1 MLEDWEDDWETA
13 NISIIT
19 TRINNI
25 KNNYDDEEEIDYTI
39 SSQNDEKKRL
49 ERKLVED
56 SDIELS
62 KDLFG
67 ISKPQNKNIAE
78 SDVPL
83 KTKQDHEN
91 FAKSCGEKLKKSTS
105 LHTKVFYQSLTNH
118 IVNKLS
124 CDELKSIIFQIE
136 NIVVEK
142 SEKNT
147 KKPELKKK
155 PNKNYDDVFGKSE
168 NIDPYDELYGS
179 IADKY

>member
-1 MLEDWEDDWETA
+1 MLEDWEDDWESA
-13 NISIIT
+13 DISLIVNKV
-19 TRINNI
+19 NNT

-39 SSQNDEKKRL
+39 SYQNDEKKRL

-78 SDVPL
+78 SDVQL

-105 LHTKVFYQSLTNH
+105 LHTKVFYQSLTNN

-124 CDELKSIIFQIE
+124 YDELKSIIFQLE
-136 NIVVEK
+136 NIAVEK
-142 SEKNT
+142 NEKNT
-147 KKPELKKK
+147 KKPEVKKK
-155 PNKNYDDVFGKSE
+155 IKKNYDDVFGKSE
-168 NIDPYDELYGS
+168 NIDTYDELYGS